1 MILRELF
8 YFDRQTLEPTQ
19 NDRYSPEYDDSIVNL
34 DDLRKTRL
42 TLKQINRVRKS
53 AEIHRTEKDREL
65 DMVRQMYGLDAQA
78 EGDGG
83 GL

>member
-34 DDLRKTRL
+34 DDLRKTKL

-53 AEIHRTEKDREL
+53 AEIHRTEKEREL
-65 DMVRQMYGLDAQA
+65 DMVRQMYGLTAQTEA
-78 EGDGG
+78 EGG